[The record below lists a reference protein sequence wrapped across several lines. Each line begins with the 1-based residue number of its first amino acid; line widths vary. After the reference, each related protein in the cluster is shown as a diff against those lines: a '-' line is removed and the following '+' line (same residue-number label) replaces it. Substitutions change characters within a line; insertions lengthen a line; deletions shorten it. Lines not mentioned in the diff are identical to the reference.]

1 VLRAPSRLVPIGG
14 CTGSG
19 GGSNSLDAKRDQ
31 GEGAMRL
38 TVACTAAL
46 LASLTL
52 AATAFGHAELLRT
65 DPADGRTL
73 ERSPRA
79 VVLTFSEAIDPA
91 LVRLEV
97 RDAAGR
103 RVHRGGPFHPD
114 GREHVVAVALARRA
128 EGTLVA
134 RYRVISDDGHPV
146 AKSLKFRVRPR
157 PTDEEQ
163 AAPPAGETA
172 PPAAPAPKGEIGHV
186 DTEAGNVTQVAFA
199 AARGLGY
206 LAIALA
212 IGGALFLFVA
222 WLPGLAQ
229 VAGGQREWL
238 GVSTTFA
245 RRLRQVVLGA
255 VAMGLLASAT
265 SIVLEA
271 ATAAGVSFW
280 AAFDRDL
287 IDSVSSTRPV
297 EAWSVRIIVWLVLGA
312 VLMAALRPRRVP
324 VLRPTVLG
332 SAGAAIGQAPSRLHL
347 LVFGALAIGL
357 ALTAPMA
364 GHTGDHD
371 PAGLLMC
378 TDTMHVLCMSAW
390 LGGLVMLLV
399 VLGLAS
405 RRLPGREGTQLM
417 AVVVGRFS
425 ILARFAVLILLLT
438 GVTQSVALVGS
449 VGALLDTEYG
459 LLVLA
464 KIVLL
469 ALLIALGGFNQRW
482 ALPQLR
488 RLADG
493 GEEPGRAAAILR
505 QSVALEV
512 GFALVVIAVTS
523 VLVATEPVNPD

>member
-1 VLRAPSRLVPIGG
+1 MRRSWRRP
-14 CTGSG
+14 C
-19 GGSNSLDAKRDQ
+19 
-31 GEGAMRL
+31 GAG
-38 TVACTAAL
+38 AAAL
-46 LASLTL
+46 IVALAL
-52 AATAFGHAELLRT
+52 AATALGHAELLRT
-65 DPADGRTL
+65 DPRADRTL
-73 ERSPRA
+73 ERSPPA
-79 VVLTFSEAIDPA
+79 VALTFSERIDPA

-97 RDAAGR
+97 RDTGGR
-103 RVHRGGPFHPD
+103 RVDRGGPFHPE
-114 GREHVVAVALARRA
+114 GHEEVVAVALAPRLQ
-128 EGTLVA
+128 GTFVA
-134 RYRVISDDGHPV
+134 RFRVISEDGHPV
-146 AKSLKFRVRPR
+146 AKSLRFRVRAR
-157 PTDEEQ
+157 PGDEEQ
-163 AAPPAGETA
+163 AAPPVQPSGDTA
-172 PPAAPAPKGEIGHV
+172 PPAAAVAEYEMGHV
-186 DTEAGNVTQVAFA
+186 DTGAGNVTEAAFA

-229 VAGGQREWL
+229 VVGGQAEWL
-238 GVSTTFA
+238 GISTTFA

-255 VAMGLLASAT
+255 VVMGLLASAT

-271 ATAAGVSFW
+271 ATAAGVSMW
-280 AAFDRDL
+280 AALDRDV

-297 EAWSVRIIVWLVLGA
+297 EAWSVRIIVWLVLGTF
-312 VLMAALRPRRVP
+312 LLAALRPRRVP

-332 SAGAAIGQAPSRLHL
+332 ATGAAVGPAPTRLQL
-347 LVFGALAIGL
+347 LVFGSLALGL
-357 ALTAPMA
+357 AFTAPMA
-364 GHTGDHD
+364 GHAGDHA
-371 PAGLLMC
+371 PTGLLMC

-390 LGGLVMLLV
+390 LGGLVMLLI
-399 VLGLAS
+399 VLGLVA
-405 RRLPGREGTQLM
+405 RRLPGPDGTRLM

-482 ALPQLR
+482 ALPRLR
-488 RLADG
+488 LLAAG
-493 GEEPGRAAAILR
+493 GEEPGRAGAILR

-523 VLVATEPVNPD
+523 VLVATEPANPD